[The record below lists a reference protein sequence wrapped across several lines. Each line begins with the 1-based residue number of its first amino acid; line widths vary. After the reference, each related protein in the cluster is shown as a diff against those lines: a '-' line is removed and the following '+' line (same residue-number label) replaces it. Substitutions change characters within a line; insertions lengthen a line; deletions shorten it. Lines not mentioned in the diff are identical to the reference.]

1 MIIFSYSNIDI
12 IQGNIGYGNV
22 TDGITDWRI
31 SNTSNGIIGST
42 GIFNIFNSS
51 STTAN
56 LSIIDNGNIG
66 IGTTPQTSSSKLEII
81 GNINISGNYKINNR
95 DIINDTSNYVLTTS
109 NLLIPRIIT
118 DVGHGS
124 NYLNRINS
132 EIITLFNITSNYA
145 KSTTSNIVIN
155 PISNSQWT
163 NSSSGI
169 YYAPTAVQSLPNIIT
184 SSPIATINGI
194 VGTDRYISFTYT
206 TDNVSGLVGQTQYT
220 FTTTETLICDILIV
234 GGGGGGGARHCGG
247 GGAGAVIYLTNQ
259 TLSAGTYTINVGNG
273 GTGSQAISG
282 PGAKGI
288 DSSITFNS
296 ANIYLAKGGGAGDN
310 GNIGISDITNGGSGG
325 GAYLTVGIAVSTNI
339 PTGIYG
345 NSGGLQ
351 TIGGAESYF
360 GGGGGGGALTIGAN
374 AVISGTTTTGGNGGY
389 GREILITGSSVY
401 YGGGGGGGIASTAN
415 IAGQGGLG
423 GGGAGSKGAVTATN
437 GTPGTGGGG
446 GGSGFSGG
454 TNGIAGNGGSGIVI
468 IRYRNIPTTNVGI
481 GITYPTSKL
490 HINDDTIINTRLTVQ
505 NNYIDTVVIAPNTT
519 GYTVAETY
527 ESNKYYRTLT
537 FNYFPN
543 YPEDPPNTALLAWW
557 RLNGDGLDYNPYVTK
572 YNLTNSGT
580 PTYSTGITADSFFQG
595 RRYIN
600 TGTGSLI
607 TSTLGMASRAFS
619 ISVWVRVKV
628 TTDVF
633 FITHGTGNLNTGLWI
648 GARANNGYCLAFYY
662 NDLECGQGVT
672 GNPTSYP
679 GDKDNWVHIVYVV
692 LSNFN
697 RRIYRN
703 GILISTD
710 TNTSAFVGSGNFTIG
725 NVNVDISDFRIYNN
739 GLSAAEVTTLYN
751 SYINLVVTDNYSL
764 NFKNSTSLLVNSVS
778 KTVSGAYNISMGNIN
793 SSMLPASGQSDI
805 PLASTAITSIPI
817 KYEYSNSTPTLPV
830 LITVA
835 GATSSI
841 IGTTERCISFTY
853 TTDSSGLTGQTLY
866 TFTPTEDIWCDIL
879 IVGGGGGGGKF
890 GGGGGGGAV
899 LFGTNLKLKASVSVS
914 VKVGNGGNGA
924 ITADTGVNGI
934 NGSNSSIIINTIEYI
949 AIGGGGGGSRG
960 SGAVGTSGNAGGC
973 GGGGSHANSGSRG
986 LGGISNKNMYANFQS
1001 FGNNGGAGRPHTSG
1015 SEPTHASGGGGG
1027 SGSNGSDFS
1036 YTRGG
1041 GNGGK
1046 GIEFISYFGTN
1057 VGHFGYFAGGG
1068 GGNTYAGNGNRGY
1081 GNGGLG
1087 LYGGGG
1093 NGGYDGTLEY
1103 SADDGFVNTGG
1114 GGGGAKW
1121 DGTTSGSLSGGKGGS
1136 GFVIIRY
1143 RKNISQSSSI
1153 ELISRGAVSEISI
1166 TGATTITVPE
1176 TLDRCITFPYS
1187 GSGGSITY
1195 TFNTTD
1201 TLNCDILIV
1210 GGGGNGGNGENAN
1223 RGGGGGGAGGLIYIK
1238 NISLIGTYTITVG
1251 KNENNSSIT
1260 TTATNQININGNLI
1274 TSLIALGGGR
1284 GGTTTSSGAVN
1295 GISGGSGGGGA
1306 DFNGVGAN
1314 STQNTYFGTGFGF
1327 KGGNSFGMT
1336 IGSGGAGAG
1345 GGGAGGVGA
1354 NQDGYTRGLGGP
1366 GKIIDITGTPI
1377 EYAVGGN
1384 GSTIWSNNGFN
1395 GINNRGNGG
1404 AGAGRDNYTGGTGGT
1419 GIVIIRYRNTN
1430 SKISYK
1436 IGNYNGDFKI
1446 LSSTYSSYNT
1456 SADTEFM
1463 RITRDGNSI
1472 YNPTGSPQWST
1483 VSDRRIKENI
1493 EIASYDK
1500 CYESVKKLELYRF
1513 NYIKELNNI
1522 NKDINQLGYIAQ
1534 EVKDIFPKAVS
1545 SQEFHNDNLSISD
1558 MLSIDIAQI
1567 NYSLYG
1573 AVKKLIELYNN
1584 KLERLKK
1591 LKRLLNI
1598 DNDTSNIVIDSN
1610 TNNIN
1615 IYGNTSNISIID
1627 NSISNIMIID
1637 NTSINI
1643 SIIDN
1648 SISNIS
1654 IIDNTSINIAIID
1667 NSISNISIIDNIS
1680 INNIYY
1686 NTSNIVFIDI

>member
-51 STTAN
+51 SITAN

-118 DVGHGS
+118 EVGYS
-124 NYLNRINS
+124 CNYLNRINS
-132 EIITLFNITSNYA
+132 EIITLFNNTSNYA
-145 KSTTSNIVIN
+145 KSTTSNIAVN

-184 SSPIATINGI
+184 SSPIATINEI
-194 VGTDRYISFTYT
+194 IGTDRYISFTYT

-234 GGGGGGGARHCGG
+234 GGGGGGSGSGG
-247 GGAGAVIYLTNQ
+247 GGGGYLYNTNILLTPNIYTVI
-259 TLSAGTYTINVGNG
+259 VGNG
-273 GTGSQAISG
+273 GTGSAFSG
-282 PGAKGI
+282 YANYQSGNQGNN
-288 DSSITFNS
+288 SSITGGTINYIAYGGGGGGANAAAAPVHTTGQVGSYGGTGMDFNQVQTYTS
-296 ANIYLAKGGGAGDN
+296 TQGNAGGNGIRFVNYGSGGGGGGAGAIGGTAYYVSGYYADPQNTIPYSNGGTGGNGLANTITGTLTYYAGGGTGGANTDN
-310 GNIGISDITNGGSGG
+310 GTDPSTQIAPLGGGGLGSRTVNGNGGNG
-325 GAYLTVGIAVSTNI
+325 TD
-339 PTGIYG
+339 
-345 NSGGLQ
+345 GL
-351 TIGGAESYF
+351 
-360 GGGGGGGALTIGAN
+360 GGGGGGGDFQRT
-374 AVISGTTTTGGNGGY
+374 
-389 GREILITGSSVY
+389 
-401 YGGGGGGGIASTAN
+401 
-415 IAGQGGLG
+415 
-423 GGGAGSKGAVTATN
+423 AGSR
-437 GTPGTGGGG
+437 
-446 GGSGFSGG
+446 
-454 TNGIAGNGGSGIVI
+454 GGSGIVI

-505 NNYIDTVVIAPNTT
+505 NNYIDTVVIAPNTI

-543 YPEDPPNTALLAWW
+543 YPEDPPNTALLAWY
-557 RLNGDGLDYNPYVTK
+557 RFNGDGLDYNSYSTK
-572 YNLTNSGT
+572 YNLIANSGT
-580 PTYSTGITADSFFQG
+580 PTYSSGTTDDSFLQG

-600 TGTGSLI
+600 TGTGSLRN
-607 TSTLGMASRAFS
+607 TSLSLNSRAFS
-619 ISVWVRVKV
+619 ISAWLRKKNSSIAL
-628 TTDVF
+628 
-633 FITHGTGNLNTGLWI
+633 FIAQSASIGVNISLHIGQRENNVYTIDFYGNGLNSG
-648 GARANNGYCLAFYY
+648 
-662 NDLECGQGVT
+662 
-672 GNPTSYP
+672 SYP
-679 GDKDNWVHIVYVV
+679 GDINTWVHIVYVV
-692 LSNFN
+692 LPNFN
-697 RRIYRN
+697 RLIYRN
-703 GILISTD
+703 SVLIASD
-710 TNTSAFVGSGNFTIG
+710 SNTTAFSGSGDLRIG
-725 NVNVDISDFRIYNN
+725 ALYSDNSSQNIDISDLRIYNN

-751 SYINLVVTDNYSL
+751 SYINLVITDNYSL

-835 GATSSI
+835 GTTSSI

-853 TTDSSGLTGQTLY
+853 TSDSSGLTGQTLY

-1001 FGNNGGAGRPHTSG
+1001 FGNNGGTGRPHTSG

-1027 SGSNGSDFS
+1027 AGSNGSDFS

-1121 DGTTSGSLSGGKGGS
+1121 DGTTSGSLSGGRGGS

-1153 ELISRGAVSEISI
+1153 ELISRGTVSEIPI

-1176 TLDRCITFPYS
+1176 SLDRCITFPYS

-1260 TTATNQININGNLI
+1260 TTATNQININGNLV

-1366 GKIIDITGTPI
+1366 GRIIDITGTPI

-1419 GIVIIRYRNTN
+1419 GIVIIRYRNSN

-1522 NKDINQLGYIAQ
+1522 NKDFNQLGYIAQ

-1598 DNDTSNIVIDSN
+1598 DNDTSNIVINSN
-1610 TNNIN
+1610 SNNIN

-1643 SIIDN
+1643 AIIDN

-1654 IIDNTSINIAIID
+1654 IIDNTSIN
-1667 NSISNISIIDNIS
+1667 
-1680 INNIYY
+1680 NIYY
-1686 NTSNIVFIDI
+1686 DTSNIVFIDI

>member
-12 IQGNIGYGNV
+12 IQGNIGYGNI
-22 TDGITDWRI
+22 TEGITDWRI
-31 SNTSNGIIGST
+31 ANTSNGNIGST

-118 DVGHGS
+118 EVGHGS

-145 KSTTSNIVIN
+145 KSTTSNIAVN

-194 VGTDRYISFTYT
+194 IGTDRYISFTYT

-234 GGGGGGGARHCGG
+234 GGGGGGSGSGG
-247 GGAGAVIYLTNQ
+247 GGGGYLYNTNILLTPNIYTVI
-259 TLSAGTYTINVGNG
+259 VGNG
-273 GTGSQAISG
+273 GTGSAFSG
-282 PGAKGI
+282 YANYQSGNKGNN
-288 DSSITFNS
+288 SSITGGTINYIAYGGGGGG
-296 ANIYLAKGGGAGDN
+296 ANAAAAPAHTTGQVGSYGGTGMDFDQVQTYTSTQGNAGGNGIRFVNYGSGGGGGGAGAIGGTAYYVSGYYADPQNTVPYSNGGTGGNGLANTITGTLTYYAGGGTGGANTDN
-310 GNIGISDITNGGSGG
+310 GTDPSTQIAPLGGGGLGSRTVNGNGGNG
-325 GAYLTVGIAVSTNI
+325 TD
-339 PTGIYG
+339 
-345 NSGGLQ
+345 GL
-351 TIGGAESYF
+351 
-360 GGGGGGGALTIGAN
+360 GGGGGGGDFQRT
-374 AVISGTTTTGGNGGY
+374 
-389 GREILITGSSVY
+389 
-401 YGGGGGGGIASTAN
+401 
-415 IAGQGGLG
+415 
-423 GGGAGSKGAVTATN
+423 AGSR
-437 GTPGTGGGG
+437 
-446 GGSGFSGG
+446 
-454 TNGIAGNGGSGIVI
+454 GGSGIVI

-580 PTYSTGITADSFFQG
+580 PTYSMGITADSFFQG

-710 TNTSAFVGSGNFTIG
+710 SNTSAFVGSGNFTIG

-835 GATSSI
+835 GTTSSI

-853 TTDSSGLTGQTLY
+853 TSDSSGLTGQTLY
-866 TFTPTEDIWCDIL
+866 TFTPTEDILCDIL

-1027 SGSNGSDFS
+1027 AGSNGSDFS

-1046 GIEFISYFGTN
+1046 GIEFISYFGTT

-1103 SADDGFVNTGG
+1103 SADNGFANTGG

-1121 DGTTSGSLSGGKGGS
+1121 DGTTSGSLTGGNGGS

-1153 ELISRGAVSEISI
+1153 ELISRGAVSEIPI

-1176 TLDRCITFPYS
+1176 SLDRCITFPYS
-1187 GSGGSITY
+1187 GSSGSITY

-1260 TTATNQININGNLI
+1260 TTATNQININGNLV

-1446 LSSTYSSYNT
+1446 LSSTYSSSNT
-1456 SADTEFM
+1456 SVDTEFM

-1610 TNNIN
+1610 INNIN

-1627 NSISNIMIID
+1627 NSISNI
-1637 NTSINI
+1637 
-1643 SIIDN
+1643 SIIE
-1648 SISNIS
+1648 
-1654 IIDNTSINIAIID
+1654 NTSINIAIID
-1667 NSISNISIIDNIS
+1667 NSISNISIIENTS

-1686 NTSNIVFIDI
+1686 DTSNKVL